1 MSEQILLQGKILGI
15 EPFLVSGSVSGGAA
29 GPAAE
34 PLFAGRSQWLT
45 LISEVLPRA
54 LLAELGLSRLLLGS
68 SVGGQF
74 LLVLPGEAR
83 DNAAQFLSGAARQM
97 ASLGGGHL
105 KLLWSFTENLGDWSV
120 VRKRLQEEL
129 QRKRSTPLAQG
140 GPETIG
146 PETMRP
152 FVAPDPTADSEAD
165 RYFSTELGLKVRD
178 ASIIGWSPESPA
190 QVTPGAG
197 KRTWALSPN
206 LSLDGITIARHA
218 APSDDASSA
227 ATTAVLAGR
236 AQGKPLWGVLRA
248 DVDHFAVRMRRLQ
261 SIEEHV
267 QVSVLYKQFFAG
279 ELEVLCSMPEFWRKV
294 TILYSGGDDFAV
306 YGSWD
311 ALILLA
317 RELQRLFHRFT
328 EENLKDFPGPEAKTI
343 SMALALA
350 PEPDASLAAV
360 YRQAAVDLD
369 LAKSSDKDCI
379 SLLGRVLE
387 WKRLADAAELKDTIA
402 QMLEEFRGSR
412 QFLAQLRGFYQKEI
426 VAGGSPDADAAMNRL
441 GRFQRRFHRAL
452 GNSRDREFQK
462 LRAHLVNEIVG
473 RKAVPQGKAGARV
486 KLRPAG
492 LVAMEWARL
501 ASEV

>member
-15 EPFLVSGSVSGGAA
+15 EPFLASGGAA
-29 GPAAE
+29 VTE
-34 PLFAGRSQWLT
+34 ELFAGRSQWLT

-54 LLAELGLSRLLLGS
+54 LLAELGLSRILLGTS
-68 SVGGQF
+68 SGGQF

-83 DNAAQFLSGAARQM
+83 GAAEQFLGGAAHQM
-97 ASLGGGHL
+97 SAVSAGHL
-105 KLLWSFTENLGDWSV
+105 KLLWSVTENLGDWSV
-120 VRKRLQEEL
+120 VRKRLNEEML
-129 QRKRSTPLAQG
+129 RKRSAPLAGQG
-140 GPETIG
+140 AEIFQ
-146 PETMRP
+146 P
-152 FVAPDPTADSEAD
+152 FAPATEPTGVEAD
-165 RYFSTELGLKVRD
+165 RYFASELGIKVRE
-178 ASIIGWSPESPA
+178 ASQIGWSPDSPA
-190 QVTPGAG
+190 LVTPGTG
-197 KRTWALSPN
+197 KHTWPISSN
-206 LSLDGITIARHA
+206 LSLDGITLARHA
-218 APSDDASSA
+218 APSDDGATFAS
-227 ATTAVLAGR
+227 TAVLATR
-236 AQGKPLWGVLRA
+236 AQGRPLWGVLRG

-261 SIEEHV
+261 TIEEHV
-267 QVSVLYKQFFAG
+267 QLSVLYKQFFAG

-328 EENLKDFPGPEAKTI
+328 EENLKDFPGAEAKTI

-350 PEPDASLAAV
+350 PELDTPFAAV
-360 YRQAAVDLD
+360 YEQAGRNLD
-369 LAKSSDKDCI
+369 FAKSSDKDCI
-379 SLLGRVLE
+379 YLLGRVLE
-387 WKRLADAAELKDTIA
+387 WKRLGDAAELKDTIL
-402 QMLEEFRGSR
+402 QMLEEFHGSR

-426 VAGGSPDADAAMNRL
+426 VVGSSPDADAAISRL

-452 GNSRDREFQK
+452 GNARDREFQK

-473 RKAVPQGKAGARV
+473 RKAVPQAKPGMRV

>member
-1 MSEQILLQGKILGI
+1 MSEQILLLGKILGI
-15 EPFLVSGSVSGGAA
+15 EPFLVST
-29 GPAAE
+29 GPQGLADE
-34 PLFAGRSQWLT
+34 EVFAGRSQWLT

-54 LLAELGLSRLLLGS
+54 LLAELGLSRVLLGAS
-68 SVGGQF
+68 GGSQF

-83 DNAAQFLSGAARQM
+83 DAAQQFLGAAARQITE
-97 ASLGGGHL
+97 LGGGQL

-120 VRKRLQEEL
+120 VRKRLNEEL
-129 QRKRSTPLAQG
+129 QRKRNTPLAESG
-140 GPETIG
+140 GSEFQ
-146 PETMRP
+146 P
-152 FVAPDPTADSEAD
+152 FAPRAATGESDAY
-165 RYFSTELGLKVRD
+165 RYFSTQLGLHVRE
-178 ASIIGWSPESPA
+178 AATIGWSPDTPA
-190 QVTPGAG
+190 LVTPGSG
-197 KRTWALSPN
+197 KYTWPLSSN
-206 LSLDGITIARHA
+206 LSLDGITLARHA
-218 APSDDASSA
+218 APSDDGKSA
-227 ATTAVLAGR
+227 ALVAVLARR
-236 AQGKPLWGVLRA
+236 AAGQPLWGVLRG
-248 DVDHFAVRMRRLQ
+248 DVDHFLVRLRRLQ

-267 QVSVLYKQFFAG
+267 QVSVLYKHFFAG

-317 RELQRLFHRFT
+317 RELQRLFQRFT
-328 EENLKDFPGPEAKTI
+328 EENLKDFPGAEAKTI

-350 PEPDASLAAV
+350 PSLDAPLAAV
-360 YRQAAVDLD
+360 YEQAGRNLD
-369 LAKSSDKDCI
+369 LAKSADKDCI
-379 SLLGRVLE
+379 YLLGRVLE
-387 WKRLADAAELKDTIA
+387 WKRLADAAELKDTIV

-426 VAGGSPDADAAMNRL
+426 VTGGSPDADVALNRL

-473 RKAVPQGKAGARV
+473 RKAVPQGKPGARV

>member
-1 MSEQILLQGKILGI
+1 MSAQILLQGRILGI
-15 EPFLVSGSVSGGAA
+15 ESFLRSGSAA

-34 PLFAGRSQWLT
+34 ELFAGRSQWLT

-54 LLAELGLSRLLLGS
+54 LLAELGLSRILLGTS
-68 SVGGQF
+68 GGGQF

-83 DNAAQFLSGAARQM
+83 GAAELFLGAAAQQIAA
-97 ASLGGGHL
+97 LGSGHL
-105 KLLWSFTENLGDWSV
+105 KLLWSVTENLGDWSV
-120 VRKRLQEEL
+120 VRKRMNEEL
-129 QRKRSTPLAQG
+129 LRKRSTPLAGIGLAGFQ
-140 GPETIG
+140 PFQPAETAG
-146 PETMRP
+146 
-152 FVAPDPTADSEAD
+152 SESD
-165 RYFSTELGLKVRD
+165 RYFSTALGLKVRE
-178 ASIIGWSPESPA
+178 ASTIGWSPESPA
-190 QVTPGAG
+190 MVTPGSG
-197 KRTWALSPN
+197 KHTWSLSSN
-206 LSLDGITIARHA
+206 LSLDGITLARHA
-218 APSDDASSA
+218 APTDDGKSA
-227 ATTAVLAGR
+227 AGASVLAGR
-236 AQGKPLWGVLRA
+236 AQGRLLWGVLRG

-261 SIEEHV
+261 TIEEHV
-267 QVSVLYKQFFAG
+267 QISVLYKQFFAG

-343 SMALALA
+343 SMALAVA
-350 PEPDASLAAV
+350 ADPDAPLAAV
-360 YRQAAVDLD
+360 YAQAGANLD

-379 SLLGRVLE
+379 YLLGRVLE
-387 WKRLADAAELKDTIA
+387 WKRLADAAELKDTIGR
-402 QMLEEFRGSR
+402 MLEEFHGSR

-426 VAGGSPDADAAMNRL
+426 VVGASPDADAAISRL
-441 GRFQRRFHRAL
+441 GRFQRRYHRAL
-452 GNSRDREFQK
+452 GSARDREFQK

-473 RKAVPQGKAGARV
+473 RKAVPQGKPGARV

>member
-1 MSEQILLQGKILGI
+1 MSVQILLQGKILGI
-15 EPFLVSGSVSGGAA
+15 EPFLSSGGVA

-34 PLFAGRSQWLT
+34 ELFAGRSQWLT

-54 LLAELGLSRLLLGS
+54 LLAELGLSRMLLGTS
-68 SVGGQF
+68 GGGQF
-74 LLVLPGEAR
+74 LLVLPGEAL
-83 DNAAQFLSGAARQM
+83 DAAEQFLGTAACQI
-97 ASLGGGHL
+97 AGFGGGHL
-105 KLLWSFTENLGDWSV
+105 KLLWSHTENLGDWSV
-120 VRKRLQEEL
+120 VRRRLNDGL
-129 QRKRSTPLAQG
+129 QRKRSTPMAGTGAEAFQ
-140 GPETIG
+140 
-146 PETMRP
+146 P
-152 FVAPDPTADSEAD
+152 FAPPSITGESEGD
-165 RYFSTELGLKVRD
+165 RYFSNALGLKVRE
-178 ASIIGWSPESPA
+178 ASSIGWSPASPGL
-190 QVTPGAG
+190 VTPGAG
-197 KRTWALSPN
+197 KHTWTLSSN
-206 LSLDGITIARHA
+206 LSLDGINLARHA
-218 APSDDASSA
+218 APSDDGSSA
-227 ATTAVLAGR
+227 ARVAVLAGR
-236 AQGKPLWGVLRA
+236 AQGKPLWGVLRG
-248 DVDHFAVRMRRLQ
+248 DVDHFAVRVRRLQ
-261 SIEEHV
+261 TIEEHV

-317 RELQRLFHRFT
+317 RELQRLFQRFT

-350 PEPDASLAAV
+350 PEVDSPFAAV
-360 YRQAAVDLD
+360 YEQAGANLD
-369 LAKSSDKDCI
+369 LAKASDKDCI
-379 SLLGRVLE
+379 YLLGRVLE
-387 WKRLADAAELKDTIA
+387 WKRLGDAAELKDVIG

-412 QFLAQLRGFYQKEI
+412 QFLSQLRGFYQKEI
-426 VAGGSPDADAAMNRL
+426 VAGGSPDADAALNRL

-452 GNSRDREFQK
+452 GNARDHEFQK

-473 RKAVPQGKAGARV
+473 RKAVPQGKPGARV

>member
-15 EPFLVSGSVSGGAA
+15 EPFLVSA
-29 GPAAE
+29 GPRGPADE
-34 PLFAGRSQWLT
+34 QLFAGRSQWLS

-54 LLAELGLSRLLLGS
+54 LLAELGLSRVLLGAS
-68 SVGGQF
+68 GGGQF

-83 DNAAQFLSGAARQM
+83 DAARQFLSAAARQT
-97 ASLGGGHL
+97 AELGDGHL
-105 KLLWSFTENLGDWSV
+105 SLLWSFTENLGDWSV
-120 VRKRLQEEL
+120 VRKRLNEEL
-129 QRKRSTPLAQG
+129 QRKRSTPLAESAAGAFQ
-140 GPETIG
+140 
-146 PETMRP
+146 P
-152 FVAPDPTADSEAD
+152 FAPPAASGESAAD
-165 RYFSTELGLKVRD
+165 RYFSTQLGLNVREA
-178 ASIIGWSPESPA
+178 ASIGWSPDSPA
-190 QVTPGAG
+190 LVTPGSG
-197 KRTWALSPN
+197 KHTWALSSN
-206 LSLDGITIARHA
+206 LSLDGITLARHA
-218 APSDDASSA
+218 APSDDGNSA
-227 ATTAVLAGR
+227 ARVAVLSRR
-236 AQGKPLWGVLRA
+236 AQGQHLWGVLRG
-248 DVDHFAVRMRRLQ
+248 DVDNFLVRLRRLQ
-261 SIEEHV
+261 TIEEHV
-267 QVSVLYKQFFAG
+267 QVSVLYKHFFAG

-317 RELQRLFHRFT
+317 RELQRLFQRFT
-328 EENLKDFPGPEAKTI
+328 EENLKDFPGAEAKTI
-343 SMALALA
+343 SMAMALA
-350 PEPDASLAAV
+350 PGPDAAFATV
-360 YRQAAVDLD
+360 YEQAGRNLD
-369 LAKSSDKDCI
+369 LAKSADKDCI
-379 SLLGRVLE
+379 YLLGRVLE
-387 WKRLADAAELKDTIA
+387 WKRLSDAAELKDTIV

-426 VAGGSPDADAAMNRL
+426 VAGGSPDADVALNRL

-473 RKAVPQGKAGARV
+473 RKAVPQGKPGARV

>member
-1 MSEQILLQGKILGI
+1 MSAQILLQGKILGI
-15 EPFLVSGSVSGGAA
+15 ESFLRSGNAE

-34 PLFAGRSQWLT
+34 ELFAGRSQWLT

-54 LLAELGLSRLLLGS
+54 LLAELGLARILLGTS
-68 SVGGQF
+68 GGGQF

-83 DNAAQFLSGAARQM
+83 GAAEQFLTTAAQQM
-97 ASLGGGHL
+97 ASLGSGHL
-105 KLLWSFTENLGDWSV
+105 KLLWSVTENLGDWSV
-120 VRKRLQEEL
+120 VRKRLNEEL
-129 QRKRSTPLAQG
+129 LQKRATPLTGTGLEGFQ
-140 GPETIG
+140 
-146 PETMRP
+146 P
-152 FVAPDPTADSEAD
+152 FQPAAKSVDSDADH
-165 RYFSTELGLKVRD
+165 YFSTELGLKVRE
-178 ASIIGWSPESPA
+178 ASTIGWSPASPA
-190 QVTPGAG
+190 MVSPGAG
-197 KRTWALSPN
+197 KHTWTLSSN
-206 LSLDGITIARHA
+206 LSLDGINLARHA
-218 APSDDASSA
+218 APTDDGKSA
-227 ATTAVLAGR
+227 ASVSILASR
-236 AQGKPLWGVLRA
+236 AQGRLLWGVLRG

-261 SIEEHV
+261 TIEEHV
-267 QVSVLYKQFFAG
+267 QISVLYKQFFAG

-343 SMALALA
+343 SMAIALA
-350 PEPDASLAAV
+350 ADADAPIAAV
-360 YRQAAVDLD
+360 YDQAGANLD

-379 SLLGRVLE
+379 YLLGRVLE
-387 WKRLADAAELKDTIA
+387 WKRLGDASELKDTIA
-402 QMLEEFRGSR
+402 RMLEEFQGSR

-426 VAGGSPDADAAMNRL
+426 VVGASPDADAAISRL
-441 GRFQRRFHRAL
+441 GRFQRRYHRAL
-452 GNSRDREFQK
+452 GTARDREFQK

-473 RKAVPQGKAGARV
+473 RKAVPQGKPGARV

>member
-15 EPFLVSGSVSGGAA
+15 EPFLVSA
-29 GPAAE
+29 GPRGPADE
-34 PLFAGRSQWLT
+34 ELFAGRSRWLS

-54 LLAELGLSRLLLGS
+54 LLAELGLSRVLLGAS
-68 SVGGQF
+68 GGGQF

-83 DNAAQFLSGAARQM
+83 EAARQFLGAAARHM
-97 ASLGGGHL
+97 AELGGGHL
-105 KLLWSFTENLGDWSV
+105 QLLWSFTENLGDWSV
-120 VRKRLQEEL
+120 VRKRLNEEL
-129 QRKRSTPLAQG
+129 QRKRSTPLAESAAGAFQ
-140 GPETIG
+140 
-146 PETMRP
+146 P
-152 FVAPDPTADSEAD
+152 FAPPAASAESDAD
-165 RYFSTELGLKVRD
+165 RYFSTQLGLKVREA
-178 ASIIGWSPESPA
+178 ASIGWSQESPGL
-190 QVTPGAG
+190 VTPGSG
-197 KRTWALSPN
+197 KQTWALSSN
-206 LSLDGITIARHA
+206 LSLDGITLARHA
-218 APSDDASSA
+218 APSDDGKSA
-227 ATTAVLAGR
+227 ARVAVLARR
-236 AQGKPLWGVLRA
+236 AQGQPLWGVLRG
-248 DVDHFAVRMRRLQ
+248 DVDNFLVRLRRLQ
-261 SIEEHV
+261 TIEEHV
-267 QVSVLYKQFFAG
+267 QVSVLYKHFFAG

-317 RELQRLFHRFT
+317 RELQRLFQRFT
-328 EENLKDFPGPEAKTI
+328 EENLKDFPGAEAKTI
-343 SMALALA
+343 SMAMALA
-350 PEPDASLAAV
+350 PDPDAAFATV
-360 YRQAAVDLD
+360 YEQAGRNLD
-369 LAKSSDKDCI
+369 LAKSADKDCI
-379 SLLGRVLE
+379 YLLGRVLE
-387 WKRLADAAELKDTIA
+387 WKRLADAAELKDTIV

-426 VAGGSPDADAAMNRL
+426 VAGGSPDADVALNRL

-473 RKAVPQGKAGARV
+473 RKAVPQGKPGARV

>member
-15 EPFLVSGSVSGGAA
+15 EPFLTCGAA
-29 GPAAE
+29 AAPAAE
-34 PLFAGRSQWLT
+34 ELFAGRSQWLT

-54 LLAELGLSRLLLGS
+54 LLSELGLSRILLGTS
-68 SVGGQF
+68 GGGQF

-83 DNAAQFLSGAARQM
+83 VAAEQFLSAAAHQM
-97 ASLGGGHL
+97 TRLSSGHL
-105 KLLWSFTENLGDWSV
+105 QLLWSVTENLGDWSV
-120 VRKRLQEEL
+120 VRKRLNEEL
-129 QRKRSTPLAQG
+129 LRKRSAPLAATDGCGFFQ
-140 GPETIG
+140 
-146 PETMRP
+146 P
-152 FVAPDPTADSEAD
+152 FSPQAESTGSEAD
-165 RYFSTELGLKVRD
+165 RYFSTELGLKVRE
-178 ASIIGWSPESPA
+178 ASLIGWSPESPA
-190 QVTPGAG
+190 VVTPGAG
-197 KRTWALSPN
+197 KHTWALSSN
-206 LSLDGITIARHA
+206 LSLDGITLARHA
-218 APSDDASSA
+218 ALTDDGKAAANASM
-227 ATTAVLAGR
+227 LAGR
-236 AQGKPLWGVLRA
+236 AQGRQLWGVLKG
-248 DVDHFAVRMRRLQ
+248 DVDHFAVRMRRVQ
-261 SIEEHV
+261 TIEEHV

-294 TILYSGGDDFAV
+294 TVLYSGGDDFAV

-350 PEPDASLAAV
+350 PEPDAPLAGV
-360 YRQAAVDLD
+360 YQQAGANLD

-379 SLLGRVLE
+379 YLLGRVLE
-387 WKRLADAAELKDTIA
+387 WKRLADAAELKDMIT
-402 QMLEEFRGSR
+402 QMIEEFRGAR

-426 VAGGSPDADAAMNRL
+426 VVGASPDADAAISRL

-452 GNSRDREFQK
+452 GSARDREFQK

-473 RKAVPQGKAGARV
+473 RKAVPQGKPGARV

>member
-15 EPFLVSGSVSGGAA
+15 EPFLVSA
-29 GPAAE
+29 GPRGPADE
-34 PLFAGRSQWLT
+34 ELFAGRSQWLT

-54 LLAELGLSRLLLGS
+54 LLAELGLARVLLGAS
-68 SVGGQF
+68 GGGQF

-83 DNAAQFLSGAARQM
+83 DLARQLLESAARQM
-97 ASLGGGHL
+97 AELGGGHL

-120 VRKRLQEEL
+120 VRKRLNEEL
-129 QRKRSTPLAQG
+129 QRKRNTPLAENGAGAFQ
-140 GPETIG
+140 PSA
-146 PETMRP
+146 
-152 FVAPDPTADSEAD
+152 APAASGESEAD
-165 RYFSTELGLKVRD
+165 RYFSTQLGLRVREG
-178 ASIIGWSPESPA
+178 ATIGWSPEAPA
-190 QVTPGAG
+190 LVTPGSG
-197 KRTWALSPN
+197 KHTWALSSN
-206 LSLDGITIARHA
+206 LSLDGITLARHA
-218 APSDDASSA
+218 APTDDGKNA
-227 ATTAVLAGR
+227 ARVSVLARR
-236 AQGKPLWGVLRA
+236 AQGQHLWGVLRG
-248 DVDHFAVRMRRLQ
+248 DVDNFLVRLRRLQ
-261 SIEEHV
+261 TIEEHV
-267 QVSVLYKQFFAG
+267 QVSVLYKHFFAG

-317 RELQRLFHRFT
+317 RELQRLFQRFT
-328 EENLKDFPGPEAKTI
+328 EENLKDFPGAEAKTI

-350 PEPDASLAAV
+350 PGPGAAFATV
-360 YRQAAVDLD
+360 YEQAGRNLD
-369 LAKSSDKDCI
+369 LAKSADKDCI
-379 SLLGRVLE
+379 FLLGRVLE
-387 WKRLADAAELKDTIA
+387 WKRLADAADLKDTIV

-426 VAGGSPDADAAMNRL
+426 VAGGSPDADAALNRL

-473 RKAVPQGKAGARV
+473 RKAVPQGKPGARV

>member
-15 EPFLVSGSVSGGAA
+15 EPFLGSGNAV

-34 PLFAGRSQWLT
+34 DLFAGRSQWLT

-54 LLAELGLSRLLLGS
+54 LLAELGLSRILLGAS
-68 SVGGQF
+68 GGGQF
-74 LLVLPGEAR
+74 LLVLPGEVRAAAEQFLTT
-83 DNAAQFLSGAARQM
+83 AAQQIDI
-97 ASLGGGHL
+97 LGNGHL
-105 KLLWSFTENLGDWSV
+105 KLLWSVTENLGDWRV
-120 VRKRLQEEL
+120 VRKRLNEEL
-129 QRKRSTPLAQG
+129 LRKRATPLAGTGLDFQ
-140 GPETIG
+140 
-146 PETMRP
+146 P
-152 FVAPDPTADSEAD
+152 FQPAAEDSASDAD
-165 RYFSTELGLKVRD
+165 RYFANELGLKVRE
-178 ASIIGWSPESPA
+178 ASTIGWSPESPA
-190 QVTPGAG
+190 RVTPGAG
-197 KRTWALSPN
+197 KHAWSLSSN
-206 LSLDGITIARHA
+206 LSLDGITLARHA
-218 APSDDASSA
+218 APADDGAGAASVS
-227 ATTAVLAGR
+227 VLAGR
-236 AQGKPLWGVLRA
+236 AQGTQLWGVLRG

-261 SIEEHV
+261 TIEEHV
-267 QVSVLYKQFFAG
+267 QISVLYKQFFAG

-294 TILYSGGDDFAV
+294 TILYSGGDDFTV

-343 SMALALA
+343 SMGLALA
-350 PEPDASLAAV
+350 MEPDTPVAAV
-360 YRQAAVDLD
+360 YEQAGANLD

-379 SLLGRVLE
+379 YLLGRVLE

-402 QMLEEFRGSR
+402 RMLEEFQGSR

-426 VAGGSPDADAAMNRL
+426 VVGASPDADAAISRL
-441 GRFQRRFHRAL
+441 GRFQRRYHRAL
-452 GNSRDREFQK
+452 GSARDREFQK

-473 RKAVPQGKAGARV
+473 RKAVPQGKPGARV